1 MSEEKAGGFRR
12 RPRYPGRNPRRFEE
26 KYKERDP
33 ERYPETVEK
42 VKASGKTPAGSHRPI
57 MVEEVLRVLDPRSGE
72 TGVDAT
78 LGWGGHAEEILKRLV
93 PGGRLLGLD
102 VDPLERPR
110 AEARLRK
117 LGFGDGTVLVR
128 GRNFAGIRKA
138 LEEEEFGPV
147 DFVLA
152 DLGVSSMQL
161 DDPARGFSY
170 KQEGPLDLRLNPGR
184 GQPAS
189 RLVAGASEQKLARL
203 LEENSDEPR
212 AIEIA
217 RAVVARRAVKAI
229 ETTTDLSAVVS
240 GVLGEAEPGV
250 VKDTLARV
258 FQALRVEVND
268 EFSALESFLRDV
280 PACLKPGGRLAVL
293 TFHSGEDRRVKK
305 SLQVGLRAGLYRE
318 IARRVVV
325 ASEEEVRGNPR
336 SAPAKL
342 RWAIR
347 AS

>member
-57 MVEEVLRVLDPRSGE
+57 MVEEVLRVLEPRSGE

-203 LEENSDEPR
+203 LQENSDEPR

-318 IARRVVV
+318 IARRVVM

-347 AS
+347 A

>member
-42 VKASGKTPAGSHRPI
+42 VKASGKTPAGTHRPI

-117 LGFGDGTVLVR
+117 LGFGDGTLLVR

-203 LEENSDEPR
+203 LQENSDEPR

-318 IARRVVV
+318 IARRVVM

-347 AS
+347 A

>member
-42 VKASGKTPAGSHRPI
+42 VKASGKTPAGTHRPI

-117 LGFGDGTVLVR
+117 LGFGDGTLLVR

-203 LEENSDEPR
+203 LQENSDEPR

-217 RAVVARRAVKAI
+217 RAVVARRVVKAI

-318 IARRVVV
+318 IARRVVM

-347 AS
+347 A

>member
-42 VKASGKTPAGSHRPI
+42 VKASGKTPAGTHRPI

-117 LGFGDGTVLVR
+117 LGFGDGTLLVR

-161 DDPARGFSY
+161 DDPARGFSS

-203 LEENSDEPR
+203 LQENSDEPR

-318 IARRVVV
+318 IARRVVM

-347 AS
+347 A

>member
-42 VKASGKTPAGSHRPI
+42 VKASGKTPAGTHRPI

-117 LGFGDGTVLVR
+117 LGFGDGTLLVR

-138 LEEEEFGPV
+138 LEGEEFGPV

-170 KQEGPLDLRLNPGR
+170 KQEGPLDLRLNPDR

-203 LEENSDEPR
+203 LQENSDEPR

-318 IARRVVV
+318 IARRVVM

-347 AS
+347 A